1 MYTTTCDERYGCA
14 LYTVHM
20 GFQPTITVSYTLLS
34 IPFHSIA
41 GIGDRHLENLLI
53 DVTTG
58 SVIQIDFGICFG
70 MGSSVLQVD
79 IMRFSCHII
88 TFVS

>member
-1 MYTTTCDERYGCA
+1 MNCA
-14 LYTVHM
+14 QASYYIVLSFVIMKLYLH
-20 GFQPTITVSYTLLS
+20 ILIS
-34 IPFHSIA
+34 

-70 MGSSVLQVD
+70 MGSSVLQVNLLLK
-79 IMRFSCHII
+79 FYNS
-88 TFVS
+88 VVN